1 VISGTRMLST
11 RRSVW
16 PPVTFAGFARSPT
29 SSTLGPGCTGSFW
42 SEAEEI
48 VEAGNQVVAVERHA
62 ASGVKGSGAEG
73 RVRHS
78 FACLFTFRDGKVSQV
93 KEYAT
98 RGEALKAAGLSE

>member
-1 VISGTRMLST
+1 
-11 RRSVW
+11 
-16 PPVTFAGFARSPT
+16 
-29 SSTLGPGCTGSFW
+29 
-42 SEAEEI
+42 
-48 VEAGNQVVAVERHA
+48 VVAVERHA